1 MKAIHNLEAGA
12 ATFKQRN
19 ETYGN
24 SYLTFG
30 AVMAAM
36 FPHGL
41 NIDAGNTEAFN
52 RLGIFVQIV
61 GKCCRYATSLADG
74 GHPDSAHDIMV
85 YGAMLEEVTKS

>member
-12 ATFKQRN
+12 ETFRQRN

-30 AVMAAM
+30 AVMAAL
-36 FPHGL
+36 FPRGL
-41 NIDAGNTEAFN
+41 SIDAGDVDALN
-52 RLGIFVQIV
+52 RLGIYVQIV
-61 GKCCRYATSLADG
+61 SKCCRYATSLADG
-74 GHPDSAHDIMV
+74 GHADSAHDIMV